1 MKQESFCVAIRDVP
15 FWFYV
20 RESEHILGHLS
31 LHLREL
37 NRQMCWMEDE
47 E

>member
-31 LHLREL
+31 LTATLRNLEMKE
-37 NRQMCWMEDE
+37 RSK
-47 E
+47 